1 MEQRAA
7 GVNCYPQCS
16 IMATPEGIACILAA
30 VGLLLLPVRVIWA
43 GSEEESFFTQDIRM
57 SWKGLE
63 KWLSG

>member
-1 MEQRAA
+1 M
-7 GVNCYPQCS
+7 NSYPQYN

-43 GSEEESFFTQDIRM
+43 GSGEESLFTQDIRR

-63 KWLSG
+63 K